1 MHLSLT
7 VGLPSVKGTDAA
19 PPAAP
24 TTTPREPN
32 MSSAAPVPVSAA
44 LSAPVPVPEAA
55 DAALLSAVTRAVEDA
70 GATLRDRWT
79 RHARGVSLAEV
90 VGALQANDDAVL
102 AVLREPLLQARPGS
116 RWAEDEL
123 AGGALP
129 PGEWWVVDPAEG
141 NINHVHGM
149 ADWAVT
155 ATLVRDN
162 RPELTVVHLPLTG
175 DTYTATAGGG
185 ARRNGRPLT
194 VSARTD
200 LAAALTGTGQAKPGE
215 DARTLRRIG
224 DSVTAMLLNGL
235 VVRVSV
241 PATLQLVHVAAGSTD
256 AFWQFSDV
264 RSGLV
269 AGALLVSEAGGTVTD
284 LAGAPWTP
292 ASRDFLAAAPGVHAA
307 ARAVLAPL
315 A

>member
-1 MHLSLT
+1 MT
-7 VGLPSVKGTDAA
+7 AAMPFAAGTTLLAEVTEAVRTAGRTLLDRH
-19 PPAAP
+19 
-24 TTTPREPN
+24 TP
-32 MSSAAPVPVSAA
+32 
-44 LSAPVPVPEAA
+44 
-55 DAALLSAVTRAVEDA
+55 
-70 GATLRDRWT
+70 
-79 RHARGVSLAEV
+79 HARGVSLEEV
-90 VGALQANDDAVL
+90 VAEIHANDDAVL
-102 AVLREPLLQARPGS
+102 EVLREPLLRAREGS

-149 ADWAVT
+149 DDWAVT

-162 RPELTVVHLPLTG
+162 RPVLTVVHLPLTG
-175 DTYTATAGGG
+175 DTYTAVAGGG
-185 ARRNGRPLT
+185 AQLNDRPLKA
-194 VSARTD
+194 SAKTD
-200 LAAALTGTGQAKPGE
+200 LGAALVGTGQARPGE
-215 DARTLRRIG
+215 DERTFRRIG
-224 DSVTAMLLNGL
+224 DSVTAMLVNGL

-241 PATLQLVHVAAGSTD
+241 PATMQLIHVAAGRMD

-284 LAGAPWTP
+284 LAGEPWHTG
-292 ASRDFLAAAPGVHAA
+292 SRDFLASAPGVHGA
-307 ARAVLAPL
+307 ARKVLEPL